1 MDSTPRTITP
11 LSPRSFRPRGRGPGG
26 RGRGLRRYALVPV
39 AVASL
44 AVGATGCDD
53 GASPSAEPAGSSR
66 PAPGST
72 APDAPIA
79 PGEPAPTKAATP
91 IASAATSAPAT
102 GSGPGRCTAEE
113 LTMNLRQGDA
123 GAGQIHYRLTLV
135 NKSSDSCTLTG
146 FPGVSLI
153 RRDGSVIGTP
163 AGREGAA
170 GRATVIGAGGSA
182 EVTLHTLNRGI
193 NGSECWDRPDLL
205 RVYPPG
211 SREALTL
218 RTTQPLICGG
228 LFRTTA
234 VSN

>member
-1 MDSTPRTITP
+1 M
-11 LSPRSFRPRGRGPGG
+11 
-26 RGRGLRRYALVPV
+26 LRRYALVPV
-39 AVASL
+39 AVTSL
-44 AVGATGCDD
+44 AVGAAGCNH
-53 GASPSAEPAGSSR
+53 GGSPSAEPAGSSR
-66 PAPGST
+66 SATGST

-79 PGEPAPTKAATP
+79 SGEPAPTGTAP
-91 IASAATSAPAT
+91 PSASAAMSAPAT
-102 GSGPGRCTAEE
+102 GSGPGRCTTEA
-113 LTMNLRQGDA
+113 LAMSLRQGDA

-135 NKSSDSCTLTG
+135 NNSSDSCTLTG

-153 RRDGSVIGTP
+153 RRDGSVIGEP
-163 AGREGAA
+163 ADREGAA
-170 GRATVIGAGGSA
+170 GQVTVIEAGDSA

-193 NGSECWDRPDLL
+193 KGAECWDRPDYL

-234 VSN
+234 VGG

>member
-1 MDSTPRTITP
+1 MDSTARTITP
-11 LSPRSFRPRGRGPGG
+11 PSARSFRPHGRVPTG
-26 RGRGLRRYALVPV
+26 RRRGLRRYALVPV
-39 AVASL
+39 AVVSF
-44 AVGATGCDD
+44 AVGAAGCND

-66 PAPGST
+66 PARDST

-79 PGEPAPTKAATP
+79 PGEPAPAETTTP
-91 IASAATSAPAT
+91 SASAATSAPPT
-102 GSGPGRCTAEE
+102 SSGPGRCTAEA
-113 LTMNLRQGDA
+113 LTMSLKQGDA

-135 NKSSDSCTLTG
+135 NRSSDSCTLTG

-153 RRDGSVIGTP
+153 RRDGSVIGEP
-163 AGREGAA
+163 AEREGAA
-170 GRATVIGAGGSA
+170 GRVTVIGAGDSA

-193 NGSECWDRPDLL
+193 KGSECWERPDYL

-218 RTTQPLICGG
+218 RTSQPLICGN

-234 VSN
+234 VSG